1 MENTTVETVN
11 DSTSAETAASNEAP
25 VSVGAASED
34 YSITLE
40 DLMNADFGE
49 DPIMS
54 QTHKGLKP
62 YNEILQHIPED
73 ARKLVS
79 NLRAMATQKTQEVAE
94 QRRALEAERQNLI
107 RERELLLNGGF
118 QKQINELATKPIE
131 HDPWSEEG
139 MQQRI
144 QQEAAKMFQQMLNPL
159 QVELEQAKRGAQL
172 EAFKAA
178 NPDLVT
184 YREDIA
190 KLLIA
195 REDLKLEDAYYIVKG
210 QKAAESVIKE
220 REAAKARVSAV
231 NKTSTGQN
239 VNGVTVPKFKD
250 AWESY
255 QWFKANPEAAQAVNK
270 NSNKIRR

>member
-144 QQEAAKMFQQMLNPL
+144 QQEAAKMFQQMLN
-159 QVELEQAKRGAQL
+159 
-172 EAFKAA
+172 F
-178 NPDLVT
+178 
-184 YREDIA
+184 YR
-190 KLLIA
+190 
-195 REDLKLEDAYYIVKG
+195 
-210 QKAAESVIKE
+210 
-220 REAAKARVSAV
+220 
-231 NKTSTGQN
+231 
-239 VNGVTVPKFKD
+239 
-250 AWESY
+250 
-255 QWFKANPEAAQAVNK
+255 
-270 NSNKIRR
+270 

>member
-1 MENTTVETVN
+1 MENTTVETVT

-25 VSVGAASED
+25 VSVEGD
-34 YSITLE
+34 YQITLE
-40 DLMNADFGE
+40 ELMSADFGE

-73 ARKLVS
+73 ARKLVA

-94 QRRALEAERQNLI
+94 QRRALDAERQNLI
-107 RERELLLNGGF
+107 RERELLLSGGF
-118 QKQINELATKPIE
+118 QQQINDLATKQIE

-178 NPDLVT
+178 NPDLQT
-184 YREDIA
+184 YKEDIA

-210 QKAAESVIKE
+210 QKAAEYSLKE
-220 REAAKARVSAV
+220 KEAAKMRVSATA
-231 NKTSTGQN
+231 KTSTGQN
-239 VNGVTVPKFKD
+239 VNGVTIPKFKD

-255 QWFKANPEAAQAVNK
+255 QWFKSNPEAAATINK

>member
-1 MENTTVETVN
+1 MENNTVETVN
-11 DSTSAETAASNEAP
+11 DSTSAETAASNDAP
-25 VSVGAASED
+25 VSEAD

-40 DLMNADFGE
+40 ELMSADFGD
-49 DPIMS
+49 DPIMG

-62 YNEILQHIPED
+62 YNEILQHLPED

-79 NLRAMATQKTQEVAE
+79 NLRAMSTQKTQEVAE
-94 QRRALEAERQNLI
+94 QRRALDAERQNLI
-107 RERELLLNGGF
+107 RERELLLGGGF

-131 HDPWSEEG
+131 HDAWSEEG

-172 EAFKAA
+172 EAFKSA
-178 NPDLVT
+178 NPDLLSFK
-184 YREDIA
+184 EDIA

-210 QKAAESVIKE
+210 QKAAEYAGKE
-220 REAAKARVSAV
+220 KEAAKARVSAT

-239 VNGVTVPKFKD
+239 INGVTVPKFKD

-255 QWFKANPEAAQAVNK
+255 QWFKNNPEASATVNK